1 MTFSKVIDEIKNLLS
16 LSFSELNYPPIEYDV
31 TEPPLKE
38 FGDLTSNIAFLIG
51 KKLKR
56 KPSSI
61 ANEIVEKVLLPRID
75 TNSKDRRSL
84 VLSVQAHSAG
94 HINFK
99 INYELFSK
107 FLLEILDEE
116 KVQFLNVG
124 KGQRIII
131 EHTSVN
137 PNKAIHIGHLRNM
150 VIGDTLYRIFKYTN
164 HHVTVLNYIDDS
176 GVQFADIIVAF
187 RFGGFEIDPPDK
199 DIKFDHYCGDIYVKM
214 NEIYQN
220 NPNLADKRTWI
231 IKEIEKGNN
240 EISTFTWN
248 IVKKVML
255 EQLKT
260 CWRMK
265 ARYDILNIE
274 SQILV
279 SGLWEQ
285 TFNLL
290 KEREIIRYNRE
301 GKNKDCWVIQPE
313 NEEEKVI
320 VRSDG
325 TATYIAKDIPYAT
338 WKLGLVRDP
347 FVYTV
352 FAEQWDGTKLFKT
365 DILDHIKDFHDN
377 NGLKEKK
384 GNEDKIKNNNKNI
397 KNDKIIGT
405 EDDHKIFSQLPDKV
419 ITLIDSRQARL
430 QNIISQIIQKLD
442 TNSQKYYYLGY
453 ETVALSHQTVKEM
466 GIQTQDKDKRII
478 HMSGRKGIFVNADN
492 IIDELSR
499 KAFIEI
505 KSRNPH
511 LIDSEIT
518 VIAEGIAVSA
528 LRYSLIKQDLEKM
541 ITFDIKDALNLD
553 GDTSLYLQYSY
564 ARAIRIIEKGENIE
578 KERDLK
584 LHLLNQDIEK
594 ELIKDI
600 LKYEMLV
607 GEALRTLSPKVIA
620 RYSNRIATKFNIFYE
635 SVPVLNEQNKEIM
648 IARLTLV
655 DSFAIVLKA
664 LFLLLGIEPFKRI

>member
-16 LSFSELNYPPIEYDV
+16 LSFSELNYPSIEYEV

-38 FGDLTSNIAFLIG
+38 FGDLTSNIAFLLG

-61 ANEIVEKVLLPRID
+61 ANEIVEKVILPRID
-75 TNSKDRRSL
+75 TDSKDRRSL
-84 VLSVQAHSAG
+84 VLSAQAHIAG

-150 VIGDTLYRIFKYTN
+150 VIGDTLYRIFKSTN

-199 DIKFDHYCGDIYVKM
+199 NIKFDHYCGDIYVKM

-220 NPNLADKRTWI
+220 NPYLAEKRTWI

-313 NEEEKVI
+313 KEEEKVI

-365 DILDHIKDFHDN
+365 DILDHINNFHDN

-384 GNEDKIKNNNKNI
+384 ENDDRIDNNNKNS
-397 KNDKIIGT
+397 KNDKITGT
-405 EDDHKIFSQLPDKV
+405 EDEHKIFSQLPDKV

-499 KAFIEI
+499 KAVIEI

-511 LIDSEIT
+511 LIDSEIK

-564 ARAIRIIEKGENIE
+564 ARAIRIIEKAESTE
-578 KERDLK
+578 KEGDVK

-600 LKYEMLV
+600 LKYEMVV

-655 DSFAIVLKA
+655 NSFAIVLKA

>member
-1 MTFSKVIDEIKNLLS
+1 MDLPHQRGYRRL
-16 LSFSELNYPPIEYDV
+16 DV
-31 TEPPLKE
+31 
-38 FGDLTSNIAFLIG
+38 D
-51 KKLKR
+51 
-56 KPSSI
+56 
-61 ANEIVEKVLLPRID
+61 
-75 TNSKDRRSL
+75 
-84 VLSVQAHSAG
+84 Q
-94 HINFK
+94 
-99 INYELFSK
+99 
-107 FLLEILDEE
+107 
-116 KVQFLNVG
+116 QVG
-124 KGQRIII
+124 RLHHGLQR
-131 EHTSVN
+131 
-137 PNKAIHIGHLRNM
+137 
-150 VIGDTLYRIFKYTN
+150 
-164 HHVTVLNYIDDS
+164 
-176 GVQFADIIVAF
+176 
-187 RFGGFEIDPPDK
+187 
-199 DIKFDHYCGDIYVKM
+199 
-214 NEIYQN
+214 
-220 NPNLADKRTWI
+220 
-231 IKEIEKGNN
+231 
-240 EISTFTWN
+240 
-248 IVKKVML
+248 
-255 EQLKT
+255 
-260 CWRMK
+260 
-265 ARYDILNIE
+265 
-274 SQILV
+274 
-279 SGLWEQ
+279 
-285 TFNLL
+285 L

-352 FAEQWDGTKLFKT
+352 FAEQWDETKLFKT
-365 DILDHIKDFHDN
+365 DILDHIKDFHDK

-384 GNEDKIKNNNKNI
+384 GNDDKIKNNNKNI

-466 GIQTQDKDKRII
+466 GIQTQDKDKPII

-511 LIDSEIT
+511 LIDSEIKI
-518 VIAEGIAVSA
+518 IAEGIAVSA

-655 DSFAIVLKA
+655 NSFVIVLKA

>member
-107 FLLEILDEE
+107 FLLETLDEE

-199 DIKFDHYCGDIYVKM
+199 NIKFDHYCGDIYVKM

-655 DSFAIVLKA
+655 NSFAIVLKA

>member
-16 LSFSELNYPPIEYDV
+16 LSFSELNYPSIEYEV

-38 FGDLTSNIAFLIG
+38 FGDLTSNIAFLLG

-61 ANEIVEKVLLPRID
+61 ANEIVEKVILPRID
-75 TNSKDRRSL
+75 TDSKDRRSL
-84 VLSVQAHSAG
+84 VLSAQAHIAG

-150 VIGDTLYRIFKYTN
+150 VIGDTLYRIFKSTN

-199 DIKFDHYCGDIYVKM
+199 NIKFDHYCGDIYVKM

-220 NPNLADKRTWI
+220 NPYLAEKRTWI

-313 NEEEKVI
+313 KEEEKVI

-365 DILDHIKDFHDN
+365 DILDHINNFHDN

-384 GNEDKIKNNNKNI
+384 ENDDRIDNNNKNS
-397 KNDKIIGT
+397 KNDKITGT
-405 EDDHKIFSQLPDKV
+405 EDEHKIFSQLPDKV

-499 KAFIEI
+499 KAVIEI

-511 LIDSEIT
+511 LIDSEIK

-564 ARAIRIIEKGENIE
+564 ARAIRIIEKAESTE
-578 KERDLK
+578 KEGDVK
-584 LHLLNQDIEK
+584 LHFLNQDIEK

-600 LKYEMLV
+600 LKYEMVV

-655 DSFAIVLKA
+655 NSFAIVLKA